1 MVLGGDS
8 RSKSCEFES
17 QNQRLDDVFRKFY
30 QNTLENLS
38 KCFHNFGRNFLFKF
52 LKIEFLSTNDETKH
66 LRRNILE
73 IQLQN
78 ASNEVFITTMIKA
91 LGRPA

>member
-1 MVLGGDS
+1 MLTTLG
-8 RSKSCEFES
+8 RRRCFSKI
-17 QNQRLDDVFRKFY
+17 
-30 QNTLENLS
+30 LS
-38 KCFHNFGRNFLFKF
+38 KYSRKSLEMFHNFGRNFLFKF